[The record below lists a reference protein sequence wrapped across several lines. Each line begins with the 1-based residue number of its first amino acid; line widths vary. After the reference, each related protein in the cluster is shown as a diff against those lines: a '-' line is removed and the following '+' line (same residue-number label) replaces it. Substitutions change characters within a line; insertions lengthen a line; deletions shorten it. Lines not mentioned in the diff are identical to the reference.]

1 MSSTN
6 YTVTGMTCEHC
17 AAAVTEEITAISGVE
32 SVTVNLADGAVTVN
46 GAGFSDD
53 DIDAAVR
60 EAGYTLV
67 R

>member
-46 GAGFSDD
+46 GTGFSDD